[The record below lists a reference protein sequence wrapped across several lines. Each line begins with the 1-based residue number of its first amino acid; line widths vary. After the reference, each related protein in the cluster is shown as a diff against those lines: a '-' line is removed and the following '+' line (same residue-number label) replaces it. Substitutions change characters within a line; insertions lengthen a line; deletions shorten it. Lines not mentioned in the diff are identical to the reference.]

1 MRMKRMNEITLK
13 IKKKYANQYIQG
25 YPLLTKDVLQS
36 LPELKE
42 GTILRLTD
50 ENNRF
55 IAKGYHGNQNKGIGW
70 IVTHDESQPLNQTF
84 FTTLFKEAF
93 AKRQSFFHDEATT
106 AFRIFNGEG
115 DGLGGLTID
124 FYDGFLVLQWY
135 SHGIYEWKKTLIA
148 ALHDVLEP
156 RGIYEKR
163 RFDDKGQYV
172 ESDDFLTGEV
182 APEPLIVKENGI
194 NYAVYLNDGAMTGI
208 FLDQRDVRKTICD
221 TYAVGRTVL
230 NTFSYTGA
238 FSVAAAF
245 GGATHT
251 TNVDVA
257 NRSIPKTR
265 EQFSVNGM
273 DPAAHTI
280 MAEDVFQY
288 FKYAGR
294 KELSFDLVILDPPS
308 FARTKKTTFSVAKD
322 YGKLLEQSIQITN
335 KNGIIVASTNYAGYG
350 MDKFKKVVQEAFTNQ
365 NRRYKIVEEF
375 TLPADFATRK
385 TFKEG
390 NYLKVLF
397 LEVA

>member
-1 MRMKRMNEITLK
+1 MKIMNEITIK
-13 IKKKYANQYIQG
+13 IKKKSAHEYIKG
-25 YPLLTKDVLQS
+25 YPLITKEAVVNFPDM
-36 LPELKE
+36 EE

-50 ENNRF
+50 ESNRF
-55 IAKGYHGNQNKGIGW
+55 LAKGYHGNQNKGIGW
-70 IVTHDESQPLNQTF
+70 ILTSDDSQPLDQAF
-84 FTTLFKEAF
+84 FVALFKEAF
-93 AKRQSFFHDEATT
+93 AKRQAFFNDDATT

-124 FYDGFLVLQWY
+124 YYDGFIVLQWY
-135 SHGIYEWKKTLIA
+135 SHGIYKWKSVLLA
-148 ALHDVLEP
+148 AIKNAIDT

-163 RFDDKGQYV
+163 RFDAKGQYL
-172 ESDDFLTGEV
+172 ESDDFLEGET

-221 TYAVGRTVL
+221 DYAAGRTVL

-245 GGATHT
+245 GGASHT

-265 EQFSVNGM
+265 EQFLVNEL
-273 DPAAHTI
+273 DPSAHTI

-288 FKYAGR
+288 FKYANR
-294 KELSFDLVILDPPS
+294 KNLSFDLVVLDPPS

-322 YGKLLEQSIQITN
+322 YGKLLEESIAITN
-335 KNGIIVASTNYAGYG
+335 ENGIIVASTNYAGYG
-350 MDKFKKVVQEAFTNQ
+350 MDKFKKVVQDAFASQ
-365 NRRYKIVEEF
+365 GRQYRIVEQF
-375 TLPADFATRK
+375 TLPADFVTRDS
-385 TFKEG
+385 FKEG

-397 LEVA
+397 LEVK

>member
-1 MRMKRMNEITLK
+1 MIRNR
-13 IKKKYANQYIQG
+13 
-25 YPLLTKDVLQS
+25 LTKL
-36 LPELKE
+36 
-42 GTILRLTD
+42 
-50 ENNRF
+50 
-55 IAKGYHGNQNKGIGW
+55 
-70 IVTHDESQPLNQTF
+70 F
-84 FTTLFKEAF
+84 FVALFKEAF
-93 AKRQSFFHDEATT
+93 AKRQAFFNDDATT

-124 FYDGFLVLQWY
+124 YYDGFIVLQWY
-135 SHGIYEWKKTLIA
+135 SHGIYKWKSVLLA
-148 ALHDVLEP
+148 AIKNAIDT

-163 RFDDKGQYV
+163 RFDAKGQYL
-172 ESDDFLTGEV
+172 ESDDFLEGET

-221 TYAVGRTVL
+221 DYAAGRTVL

-245 GGATHT
+245 GGASHT

-265 EQFSVNGM
+265 EQFLVNEL
-273 DPAAHTI
+273 DPSAHTI

-288 FKYAGR
+288 FKYANR
-294 KELSFDLVILDPPS
+294 KNLSFDLVVLDPPS

-322 YGKLLEQSIQITN
+322 YGKLLEESIAITN
-335 KNGIIVASTNYAGYG
+335 ENGIIVASTNYAGYG
-350 MDKFKKVVQEAFTNQ
+350 MDKFKKVVQDAFASQ
-365 NRRYKIVEEF
+365 GRQYRIVEQF
-375 TLPADFATRK
+375 TLPADFVTRDS
-385 TFKEG
+385 FKEG

-397 LEVA
+397 LEVK

>member
-1 MRMKRMNEITLK
+1 MKIVNEITVK
-13 IKKKYANQYIQG
+13 IKKKSAQSYIKG
-25 YPLLTKDVLQS
+25 YPLLTKEALVTFPDM
-36 LPELKE
+36 EE
-42 GTILRLTD
+42 GVILRLVD
-50 ENNRF
+50 ESGRF
-55 IAKGYHGNQNKGIGW
+55 LAKGYHGNQNKGIGW
-70 IVTHDESQPLNQTF
+70 ILSYDEKQALDQDF
-84 FTTLFKEAF
+84 FVTLFEDAF
-93 AKRQSFFHDEATT
+93 AKRQVFFNDDATT

-124 FYDGFLVLQWY
+124 YYDGFLVLQWY
-135 SHGIYEWKKTLIA
+135 SHGIYQWKSTILAAIKTAITT
-148 ALHDVLEP
+148 

-163 RFDDKGQYV
+163 RFDAKGQYL
-172 ESDDFLTGEV
+172 ESDDFLEGDT

-221 TYAVGRTVL
+221 TYAAGRTVL

-245 GGATHT
+245 GGAAHT

-265 EQFSVNGM
+265 EQFTVNEL

-288 FKYAGR
+288 FKYANR
-294 KELSFDLVILDPPS
+294 KELAFDMVILDPPS

-322 YGKLLEQSIQITN
+322 YGKLLEESIAITN
-335 KNGIIVASTNYAGYG
+335 PNGIIVASTNYAGYG
-350 MDKFKKVVQEAFTNQ
+350 MDKFKQVVQEAFKNQ
-365 NRRYKIVEEF
+365 GREYRIVEQF
-375 TLPADFATRK
+375 TLPADFVTRNS
-385 TFKEG
+385 FKEG
-390 NYLKVLF
+390 DYLKVLF
-397 LEVA
+397 LEVR